1 MYIVNIIDFET
12 MVLAYQS
19 EVFTTKELA
28 EDYMVEVMENTHGLD
43 GLIIEVSSTNLE
55 TAKIVAHS

>member
-28 EDYMVEVMENTHGLD
+28 ENYMEEVMENTHGVD
-43 GLIIEVSSTNLE
+43 VLIIEVNSYNLE
-55 TAKIVAHS
+55 TAKIVACS

>member
-1 MYIVNIIDFET
+1 MYIVNVIDFET

-19 EVFTTKELA
+19 EVFSTKELA
-28 EDYMVEVMENTHGLD
+28 EDYMAEVMEDTHGLD
-43 GLIIEVSSTNLE
+43 VLIIEVSTDNLE

>member
-28 EDYMVEVMENTHGLD
+28 EDYMGEVMDNTHGLD